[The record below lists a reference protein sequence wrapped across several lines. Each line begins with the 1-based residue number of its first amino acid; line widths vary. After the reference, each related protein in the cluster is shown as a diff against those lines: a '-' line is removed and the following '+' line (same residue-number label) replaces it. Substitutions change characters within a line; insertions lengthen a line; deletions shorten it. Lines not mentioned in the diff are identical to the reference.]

1 MPYSH
6 YDRLSAVDSLF
17 LEIEEPRV
25 HMHIGAVALFDA
37 DPLTT
42 AAGTLDFERIRV
54 VIEAALDD
62 IPRFR
67 QRLERVPIL
76 GHPVWVDDRSFNLDY
91 HLRHTALPR
100 PGDLRTLKR
109 LAGRILSQQ
118 LDRGKPL
125 WEMWV
130 VEGVEPGRF
139 ALIMKA
145 HHCMVDGIAGFELLT
160 RILSPDPAATP
171 QPGVTWYPR
180 PAPTGTRLLRD
191 ELMHR
196 AAWPL
201 SMLQGAARLVR
212 EPGEAVADLQEA
224 MLAAGEVLGIGLA
237 PTSATAL
244 NPEIGPH
251 RRFDWTRFELETVK
265 EVKKHLG
272 GTLNDVVLA
281 SVAGAV
287 GRFLRRRGERVD
299 GLRFRA
305 QVPMSIRG
313 DAEQGQGGNRIVM
326 LLCELPVDE
335 PDPRRRLAR
344 VIETTERLKSSRQ
357 RAGIELFEELSDRT
371 LGSVFVRVAQFATRQ
386 RAFNLVVT
394 NVPGPPMPVYL
405 LGARMLEIHPLVPL
419 AANQALG
426 IALFS
431 YDGGLNWGFNADWDA
446 LPDLHDFVSGLEQE
460 FASLHAAAMAA
471 AGPGAS

>member
-1 MPYSH
+1 MS
-6 YDRLSAVDSLF
+6 
-17 LEIEEPRV
+17 
-25 HMHIGAVALFDA
+25 
-37 DPLTT
+37 
-42 AAGTLDFERIRV
+42 RIRPGPGAS
-54 VIEAALDD
+54 EASTSSPPVA
-62 IPRFR
+62 ICRTAGGGTTCGT
-67 QRLERVPIL
+67 IL
-76 GHPVWVDDRSFNLDY
+76 KYNAGHGARRMNPVS
-91 HLRHTALPR
+91 
-100 PGDLRTLKR
+100 
-109 LAGRILSQQ
+109 
-118 LDRGKPL
+118 
-125 WEMWV
+125 
-130 VEGVEPGRF
+130 
-139 ALIMKA
+139 
-145 HHCMVDGIAGFELLT
+145 
-160 RILSPDPAATP
+160 
-171 QPGVTWYPR
+171 
-180 PAPTGTRLLRD
+180 
-191 ELMHR
+191 
-196 AAWPL
+196 
-201 SMLQGAARLVR
+201 
-212 EPGEAVADLQEA
+212 
-224 MLAAGEVLGIGLA
+224 
-237 PTSATAL
+237 SAYC
-244 NPEIGPH
+244 
-251 RRFDWTRFELETVK
+251 R

-313 DAEQGQGGNRIVM
+313 DAELGQGGNRIVM